1 MANLTIKNIP
11 ESLYQKLKET
21 AKRNRRSINSE
32 IIVCLEEQLSETP
45 SDPLTNLEQIRQLRA
60 ASNRHLLTEDE
71 IRKLKNEG
79 RL

>member
-21 AKRNRRSINSE
+21 AKRNRRSMNAE
-32 IIVCLEEQLSETP
+32 VIVCLEERLLETA
-45 SDPLTNLEQIRQLRA
+45 SDPLTNLEPIHQLRA
-60 ASNRHLLTEDE
+60 ASNRHFLTEEE
-71 IRKLKNEG
+71 IRTIKNEG

>member
-21 AKRNRRSINSE
+21 AKRNRRSMNSE
-32 IIVCLEEQLSETP
+32 VIVCLEEKLSETA
-45 SDPLTNLEQIRQLRA
+45 SDTLTNLEQIRQLRA
-60 ASNRHLLTEDE
+60 ASNRHFLTENE
-71 IRKLKNEG
+71 IRTIKNEG